1 MAQGPLVVELLSKL
15 ASNFDSLNISNLE
28 CRLSNIIRDG
38 GSTALH
44 TAYTVDT
51 IDTVYTELRFVK
63 TIATVMTTT
72 APAVLKKYFFGH
84 L

>member
-1 MAQGPLVVELLSKL
+1 M
-15 ASNFDSLNISNLE
+15 SNT
-28 CRLSNIIRDG
+28 IRDG

-44 TAYTVDT
+44 TAYIVDDT
-51 IDTVYTELRFVK
+51 IDTVYKELRLVT

-72 APAVLKKYFFGH
+72 APALLKKYFFGH

>member
-1 MAQGPLVVELLSKL
+1 M
-15 ASNFDSLNISNLE
+15 SNT
-28 CRLSNIIRDG
+28 IRDG

-44 TAYTVDT
+44 TAYIVDT
-51 IDTVYTELRFVK
+51 IDTVYKELRLVT

-72 APAVLKKYFFGH
+72 APALLKKYFFGH